1 MKHKAAYFFM
11 FPAFLFLSLFA
22 FFPMI
27 QIFYFSLLDYNV
39 FGENSFA
46 GLSNYIRLFND
57 SNFWWTLLNSLI
69 FISVTPLLI
78 IISLSLAL
86 MVRQTSGL
94 SKVFRTAYFFPVI
107 TPIVIAG
114 IIWRWIF
121 AEDTGLLNYLLTSV
135 SLPAVSW
142 LTEYPT
148 NLFSIMFVTIWRG
161 MGYYMVIFLAGLAAV
176 PKELEEASRLDGA
189 NKFQQVWHIIIPQ
202 LKPTL
207 LFIFVVSSTAA
218 IKVFTELYI
227 MIPGAPIDNK
237 TLVVFLYREA
247 FERFDFGYGAAIGV
261 VLFLI
266 TLGFSYTNIRL
277 LERGT

>member
-1 MKHKAAYFFM
+1 MKHKAAYFFL
-11 FPAFLFLSLFA
+11 FPAILFLSVFA
-22 FFPMI
+22 FLPMI

-69 FISVTPLLI
+69 FISVTPLLM

-94 SKVFRTAYFFPVI
+94 SKVFRTAYFVPVI

-121 AEDTGLLNYLLTSV
+121 AEDTGLLNYLLTSI
-135 SLPAVSW
+135 SIPAVSW

-161 MGYYMVIFLAGLAAV
+161 MGYYMVIFLAGLAV
-176 PKELEEASRLDGA
+176 VSKELEEASRLDGA
-189 NKFQQVWHIIIPQ
+189 NKFQQIWHIIIPQ
-202 LKPTL
+202 LKPTI

-247 FERFDFGYGAAIGV
+247 FERFDFGYGSAVGV